1 MTNKSYTAEFYVISE
16 DGKRN
21 GTIFEDLLKAS
32 QGVGYTP
39 ALALTPGEDEKHQ
52 FRSLKSISGGRAWS
66 GIFGRCRFNETP
78 EQGTEDGLEEDVE
91 LKPGHGLV
99 EKNHFLFFPVNNLL
113 VYQRNR
119 NASSHSRL
127 QHYLNMPTFN
137 SVALEPILTTDS
149 YQRLLDGGEVR
160 MVEFSFQPPKDI
172 TMFAG
177 TTVQKAIDIASATGG
192 VNVKIRISA
201 GRSQSSLHDV
211 KDAIVQLTRY
221 GFARVARVK
230 LEDEA
235 QPIDLIADRVKAS
248 FSVSLEPNGRPTA
261 QAVFRGLE
269 QARASCANHLKAFF
283 G

>member
-1 MTNKSYTAEFYVISE
+1 MANRSYTAEFYVISE
-16 DGKRN
+16 EGKRD
-21 GTIFEDLLKAS
+21 GTLFENLLRS
-32 QGVGYTP
+32 SEQNGYTP
-39 ALALTPGEDEKHQ
+39 ALELTPGEDEKHQ
-52 FRSLKSISGGRAWS
+52 FRSIKSHGNGRVWS

-99 EKNHFLFFPVNNLL
+99 EKNHFLFFPKNNLL

-127 QHYLNMPTFN
+127 QHYLNLPNFK
-137 SVALEPILTTDS
+137 SVALEPILTSDS

-160 MVEFSFQPPKDI
+160 MVEFSFKPPKDLSL
-172 TMFAG
+172 FQG

-192 VNVKIRISA
+192 ANVKVRISA
-201 GRSQSSLHDV
+201 GRGQGVLHDV
-211 KDAIVQLTRY
+211 KDALVQLARF
-221 GFARVARVK
+221 GFASVARVK
-230 LEDEA
+230 LEDEI

-248 FSVSLEPNGRPTA
+248 FSVSLETNGRPTSA
-261 QAVFRGLE
+261 AVYKGLE
-269 QARASCANHLKAFF
+269 EARTSCEKHLKTFF